1 MRGQFGQDG
10 QRPGPPSDRPAPPTG
25 RPGPPPGGGP
35 RPGRQPEQPAETEPE
50 MVTGIGTVPEIWD
63 KNSQHDFDVRP
74 LVDRAIIS
82 RPISAKTLRYTEHL
96 ISKYDTNTNGRLE
109 YGEWYGK
116 MSGSPQVIDIDGDS
130 VLTLDEIASHVDRFT
145 RWRTI
150 HNPYPLQQ
158 LMANRVV
165 PEQEKFSGIFRP
177 ISEQKS
183 SSQKIDAT
191 QKIAEADS
199 LSDEQL
205 EETVQVE
212 EPEENTENNKDTE
225 VFQGTMPT
233 AQARKY
239 GAPTQGLP
247 TWFVQRDRNGD
258 GQVSLYEFAA
268 PAFHDEDLA
277 RFGRLDK
284 NADGFI
290 TPDELPRQEN

>member
-1 MRGQFGQDG
+1 
-10 QRPGPPSDRPAPPTG
+10 
-25 RPGPPPGGGP
+25 
-35 RPGRQPEQPAETEPE
+35 

-63 KNSQHDFDVRP
+63 ENPQHDFEVRP

-130 VLTLDEIASHVDRFT
+130 VLTLDEIASHIDRFT

-165 PEQEKFSGIFRP
+165 PEQEKFTGIFRP
-177 ISEQKS
+177 ISEQKT

-191 QKIAEADS
+191 QTIAEAGP
-199 LSDEQL
+199 LTDEQL
-205 EETVQVE
+205 EETVQE
-212 EPEENTENNKDTE
+212 KSDDNAENIENSENVA
-225 VFQGTMPT
+225 VFQGTMPA

-239 GAPTQGLP
+239 GVPTQGLP
-247 TWFVQRDRNGD
+247 AWFVQRDRNGD

-268 PAFHDEDLA
+268 PAFRDEDLA
-277 RFGRLDK
+277 RFGRFDK